1 MTELIS
7 EKEGSE
13 KRVCPNTLFQ
23 SIFMV
28 DKPSAFTEL
37 KESLAYLNGANAG
50 ILYETHSCLF
60 MSHRNPKRG
69 ECLEEEMRVS
79 CRIFFF
85 PFAARG
91 TAHCNKC
98 EMTSEVRRL
107 QPRK

>member
-1 MTELIS
+1 MTEIIS
-7 EKEGSE
+7 EKEGE
-13 KRVCPNTLFQ
+13 KKRVCPNTVFQ

-28 DKPSAFTEL
+28 DKPSAFAKL
-37 KESLAYLNGANAG
+37 KESRVAYLNGPNVG

-60 MSHRNPKRG
+60 MSHCNAKRG

-79 CRIFFF
+79 CRMFFS
-85 PFAARG
+85 FAARS